1 MAVLRL
7 CRWLNLQ
14 DAGAVIMPDIDTS
27 MIPPQILAVQRRAKG
42 AQATPPSTGPSM
54 SLPPGI
60 TAFDLLAGPKGLAA
74 AVGRER
80 SRQQTEDF
88 QQQMLKER
96 QGFEAGLRKES
107 EDFQTALRKQSSA
120 DSWARL
126 MQSEN
131 FQRGKQSYKL
141 VPTRDA
147 DGHPISVWYDPTT
160 GQPVQGLS
168 PIKGRLSANE
178 LSGLE
183 ATKSLQL
190 DIPKLQQAVQGIAGG
205 SPAKLAM
212 EYRKYAFPMF
222 GMGGVTDPAY
232 QEYFA
237 QIGNIKSELAR
248 LQSSGSSRS
257 FQLLKF
263 IQDHIPRETDAP
275 QVALHKLS
283 TLERGRFD
291 SLTKSILGG
300 EGVTPTES
308 PSPAATMPPASL
320 IPEGMRRQFSNG
332 KWYQNRGGVI
342 TEVTP

>member
-60 TAFDLLAGPKGLAA
+60 TAFDLLAGPKGLVSAIQRQRSEQAIDQRQANSEAA
-74 AVGRER
+74 AER
-80 SRQQTEDF
+80 R
-88 QQQMLKER
+88 
-96 QGFEAGLRKES
+96 LRES
-107 EDFQTALRKQSSA
+107 EAA
-120 DSWARL
+120 AEGRL
-126 MQSEN
+126 LQSEQ

-147 DGHPISVWYDPTT
+147 EGHPVSVWYDPTS
-160 GQPVQGLS
+160 GLPVQGLPS
-168 PIKGRLSANE
+168 IKGRLSANE

-205 SPAKLAM
+205 SPMKLAM

-263 IQDHIPRETDAP
+263 IQDHIPKETDAP
-275 QVALHKLS
+275 QVALHKLA

-291 SLTKSILGG
+291 SLTKAILGD

-308 PSPAATMPPASL
+308 SSPAVDLPPSSM
-320 IPEGMRRQFSNG
+320 IPEGMILPLNHRGKVHYYQKRNG
-332 KWYQNRGGVI
+332 QVSEVGG
-342 TEVTP
+342 PNG